1 MPRAQSI
8 AVPVLLI
15 LACAAPAVRAKEPVG
30 PKAVWEALMG
40 VMGNLHDECGSKTV
54 PDVTRCLPKFMRKS
68 GASPQALAF
77 TKRLKGEGFLRR
89 FDAAGPVGVAYVHY
103 PFRANAN
110 DGVLLVNGRPD
121 LVDVS
126 DPALLKPLEKDPRVE
141 TVRVAEPEA
150 SLWATDPGGPT
161 ALMRGEGR
169 RFVFS
174 FPLRTCHACENLAA
188 ARVAY
193 DFDKDGKFLGVRL
206 LSVAAQSTR

>member
-1 MPRAQSI
+1 MPRARSI
-8 AVPVLLI
+8 AVPLLLI
-15 LACAAPAVRAKEPVG
+15 LAFGAPAVRAQEPVG

-54 PDVTRCLPKFMRKS
+54 PDVSVCLPEFMRKA
-68 GASPQALAF
+68 GASAQALAF

-110 DGVLLVNGRPD
+110 DGVLLVNGRPAT
-121 LVDVS
+121 VDVS

-141 TVRVAEPEA
+141 TIRVAEPQ
-150 SLWATDPGGPT
+150 STIWATDPGGPT
-161 ALMRGEGR
+161 TLMRGEGR

-174 FPLRTCHACENLAA
+174 FPMRTCHACENLAV

-206 LSVAAQSTR
+206 LGVTAPSK